1 MSHHHD
7 AKAGHHRKQKPSKLT
22 KAVRCAT
29 RSCTDECARRD
40 RPSAA
45 LRQLLSRCSP
55 ESCGGSALGCTH
67 ALAQAGFEDASK
79 ENFGVGCVRANVC
92 LAVLPS
98 VCALQSRPSRRSPS
112 SGVSA
117 AVPLL
122 CSRSG
127 AGQQG
132 KGLVHEKNTGAQ
144 RSQEQAEFASVT
156 NGR

>member
-112 SGVSA
+112 SVVSA
-117 AVPLL
+117 AVPCRALALL
-122 CSRSG
+122 TVGCRPTGQRARSR
-127 AGQQG
+127 
-132 KGLVHEKNTGAQ
+132 KKH
-144 RSQEQAEFASVT
+144 RSSKKPRTSRICE
-156 NGR
+156 RH